1 MKFYQSVGPNP
12 LVVKMFIA
20 EKGIDVPREEVD
32 IRAGVNREAVFLKIN
47 PRGQSPALVTD
58 GGQLISE
65 ITTICEYLEELH
77 PSPALIG
84 TTPEERAE
92 TRMWV
97 RRIDLGICEP
107 MANGFRYGEGIK
119 MFEPRMRVIP
129 QASDDLKA
137 CAQDVLGWLDG
148 EMAGKTW
155 VCGERFTLTDILLFT
170 FLEFFSKVGQPIST
184 ELKNIV
190 AHHARA
196 KARPS
201 ASVE

>member
-1 MKFYQSVGPNP
+1 
-12 LVVKMFIA
+12 
-20 EKGIDVPREEVD
+20 
-32 IRAGVNREAVFLKIN
+32 
-47 PRGQSPALVTD
+47 
-58 GGQLISE
+58 
-65 ITTICEYLEELH
+65 
-77 PSPALIG
+77 
-84 TTPEERAE
+84 
-92 TRMWV
+92 
-97 RRIDLGICEP
+97 
-107 MANGFRYGEGIK
+107 

-155 VCGERFTLTDILLFT
+155 VCGERFTLADILLFT

-190 AHHARA
+190 THHARA